1 MMKTPTNSFKARL
14 LAGETQIG
22 LWMSI
27 PSPIT
32 AEALG
37 YIGFDWLLFDTEH
50 APVEV
55 AQLQPLLQAAQ
66 PGSSALAA
74 RPAWNDKV
82 LIKKLLDIG
91 AQTLL
96 VPFVQN
102 AEEARAAVQ
111 ATRYP
116 PDGIRGVAGLTRASR
131 YGQAENYLNLA
142 NDQICVLVQIET
154 QTAVDNLEEI
164 AAVPGVDGVFVG
176 PSDLSASLG
185 YLGKP
190 SAEPVQETLRSL
202 AKRIDAM
209 GKAPGILATNVEDA
223 KRYRDWGYC
232 FIAASVDLGL
242 LVSSAK
248 HVLIGLTDK

>member
-1 MMKTPTNSFKARL
+1 MTNAPINSFKARL
-14 LAGETQIG
+14 LAGETQLG

-27 PSPIT
+27 PSPVT

-50 APVEV
+50 TPVEV

-66 PGSSALAA
+66 SGGSALAA

-96 VPFVQN
+96 IPFVQN
-102 AEEARAAVQ
+102 AEEARNAVE

-116 PDGIRGVAGLTRASR
+116 PEGIRGVAGLTRASR
-131 YGQAENYLNLA
+131 YGQAENYLDLA
-142 NDQICVLVQIET
+142 NDQICMLVQIET
-154 QTAVDNLEEI
+154 QAAVDNLEEI

-190 SAEPVQETLRSL
+190 SAEPVQQALRSL
-202 AKRIDAM
+202 AKRIDGM
-209 GKAPGILATNVEDA
+209 GKAPGILATNVDDS
-223 KRYRDWGYC
+223 KRYRDWGYR
-232 FIAASVDLGL
+232 FIAGSVDLGL
-242 LVSSAK
+242 LVAGAK
-248 HVLIGLTDK
+248 GVVKGFG